1 MIKALYILNQRNGYV
16 GIFRNKIMAF
26 KIDDVADIAK
36 LIGALKLMVSGE
48 FKISKDVLKDVVVR
62 LHRFAK
68 ENGVAIKII
77 DPSGERVIEITAAG
91 IAMGSII
98 GLYSAGIPG
107 ALVGA
112 VIGGIAGF
120 AIAHITLT
128 MSSID
133 GDDHVIVHTA

>member
-1 MIKALYILNQRNGYV
+1 
-16 GIFRNKIMAF
+16 MAF

-68 ENGVAIKII
+68 ENGVTIKII
-77 DPSGERVIEITAAG
+77 DPSGERVLEITAAG

-98 GLYSAGIPG
+98 GLYFAGIPG

-112 VIGGIAGF
+112 AIGGIAGF
-120 AIAHITLT
+120 SIAHITLT

-133 GDDHVIVHTA
+133 DDDHVIVHTA